1 METMVKEQREYLE
14 AKEIF
19 LSVQKEHD
27 ELEAE
32 FCRKLGVVNDS
43 GEVPVHVWDIDDE
56 EICNKAIDDFGRIV
70 EENGMEA
77 RLNDAREDLRYA
89 ENDLINYLVGQITS
103 DNTPEKALE
112 RAELRTM
119 VAQAKNNVLWRD
131 ELLKAA
137 MKLKPAGKES

>member
-1 METMVKEQREYLE
+1 MIIKEQREYLK

-19 LSVQKEHD
+19 MSVQSEHD
-27 ELEAE
+27 DLEAR

-43 GEVPVHVWDIDDE
+43 GKIPVHVWDIDDE
-56 EICNKAIDDFGRIV
+56 EICDKAIDDFGRIV
-70 EENGMEA
+70 EENGMET

-103 DNTPEKALE
+103 DDTPEKALE
-112 RAELRTM
+112 RSELRTR

-137 MKLKPAGKES
+137 MKLKPTGKEN